1 MDPHIELQADR
12 SFDIFFD
19 LYPRLFQQFIVLCI
33 LNSPLAQA
41 FIQTLTYY
49 AAQLELYDSN
59 NTNNA

>member
-19 LYPRLFQQFIVLCI
+19 LYPRLFQQFSILCL

-49 AAQLELYDSN
+49 AAQLYDSN
-59 NTNNA
+59 NTNTA